1 MNTTLPKKVNILSI
15 LNILQ
20 KYSDSEHPLKQKDI
34 QAYLEE
40 EYQMEINRRAVKRNL
55 MNLIE
60 FQDYALDDNRN
71 FRIEKTEKRRTV
83 TGKKIDDDD
92 ESIIYTDFYVQHLFD
107 DSELE
112 LLIDSVIFSNHI
124 PQKDRKD
131 LIKRLKSLASV
142 HFRNNSENIEVANCI
157 TTQNKQL
164 FMVFEDINTAIGSN
178 NKISFTYYK
187 YNIDKKM
194 EPECNPTV
202 CPYRIVAKNNH
213 YYLICI
219 EEPFDTFTHYRLD
232 KIKGLEIL
240 KDKFSPIKS
249 IDLKKYIDSH
259 PYMYS
264 GEVLN
269 VRMKIDEEIIGEV
282 IDCFG
287 DSFRVLNK
295 NSINRGDLEIEIKS
309 NTEDVYCW
317 ALQFGDYVEILEPQ
331 SLRDRMR
338 ETVETMHKKYYRT
351 NDDRVQ
357 KSKMIAERKGYLDLS
372 RVDLTKNLIDFK
384 ALNIK
389 EIMLCDN
396 NISDYSFVGDID
408 GLESIRMRGKVDNFD
423 FLKNIK
429 TLKLLM
435 LKDTG
440 FRDLSIIKN
449 LPIKTLYLN
458 EECAENTDVL
468 YDMKDLKWLRV
479 TRNIADLIDTE
490 RLKKANP
497 KLKIALIRRGK
508 ELRLWEDI

>member
-1 MNTTLPKKVNILSI
+1 MYNIPPKKLIIVNILKI
-15 LNILQ
+15 LNEH
-20 KYSDSEHPLKQKDI
+20 SDSEHPLKQKDI
-34 QAYLEE
+34 QEYLEK
-40 EYQMEINRRAVKRNL
+40 EYSMNVGRKAVKRNL
-55 MNLIE
+55 MSLMDFGFENIE
-60 FQDYALDDNRN
+60 C
-71 FRIEKTEKRRTV
+71 KTTSKYQLNEE
-83 TGKKIDDDD
+83 TGEYEDC
-92 ESIIYTDFYVQHLFD
+92 SIYSDFYMQHTFENN
-107 DSELE
+107 ELKM
-112 LLIDSVIFSNHI
+112 LIDSIIFSNHI
-124 PQKDRKD
+124 PKSFRDD
-131 LIKRLKSLASV
+131 LIKKLEGLSNKYFKNSTRNMEVLNSV
-142 HFRNNSENIEVANCI
+142 TS
-157 TTQNKQL
+157 QNYQW
-164 FMVFEDINTAIGSN
+164 FMVIEDINEAIN
-178 NKISFTYYK
+178 NTQQISFTYNR
-187 YNIDKKM
+187 YNADKEM
-194 EPECNPTV
+194 EPECEVTV
-202 CPYRIVAKNNH
+202 CPYKMVAANGH
-213 YYLICI
+213 YYLICT
-219 EEPFDTFTHYRLD
+219 EDRFDGFSPYRIDRITDLKRLD
-232 KIKGLEIL
+232 AHFAPIQTFNL
-240 KDKFSPIKS
+240 KEY
-249 IDLKKYIDSH
+249 LDSH
-259 PYMYS
+259 PYM
-264 GEVLN
+264 GTGKAVT
-269 VRMKIDEEIIGEV
+269 VRMKIYEEIIGEV
-282 IDCFG
+282 IDAFG
-287 DSFRVLNK
+287 DDFKIVSDRFPNYGK
-295 NSINRGDLEIEIKS
+295 LEIEIKS
-309 NTEDVYCW
+309 NINDMFSW

-396 NISDYSFVGDID
+396 NTSDYSFIGDID
-408 GLESIRMRGKVDNFD
+408 GLESIRIRGKVGNFD

-440 FRDLSIIKN
+440 FRDLSVIKN

-479 TRNIADLIDTE
+479 TRNIADLIDIE

>member
-1 MNTTLPKKVNILSI
+1 MYNIPPKKLIIVNILKI
-15 LNILQ
+15 LNEH
-20 KYSDSEHPLKQKDI
+20 SDSEHPLKQKDI
-34 QAYLEE
+34 QEYLEK
-40 EYQMEINRRAVKRNL
+40 EYSMNVGRKAVKRNL
-55 MNLIE
+55 MSLMDFGFENIE
-60 FQDYALDDNRN
+60 C
-71 FRIEKTEKRRTV
+71 KTTPKYQLNEE
-83 TGKKIDDDD
+83 TGEYEDC
-92 ESIIYTDFYVQHLFD
+92 SIYSDFYMQHTFENN
-107 DSELE
+107 ELKM
-112 LLIDSVIFSNHI
+112 LIDSIIFSNHI
-124 PQKDRKD
+124 PKSFRDD
-131 LIKRLKSLASV
+131 LIKKLEGLSNKY
-142 HFRNNSENIEVANCI
+142 FKNSTSNIEVLNSV
-157 TTQNKQL
+157 TSQNYQW
-164 FMVFEDINTAIGSN
+164 FMVIEDINEAIN
-178 NKISFTYYK
+178 NTQQISFTYNR
-187 YNIDKKM
+187 YNADKEM
-194 EPECNPTV
+194 EPECEVTV
-202 CPYRIVAKNNH
+202 CPYKMVAANGH
-213 YYLICI
+213 YYLICT
-219 EEPFDTFTHYRLD
+219 EDRFDGFSPYRIDRITDLKRLD
-232 KIKGLEIL
+232 AHFAPIQTFNL
-240 KDKFSPIKS
+240 KEY
-249 IDLKKYIDSH
+249 LDSH
-259 PYMYS
+259 PYM
-264 GEVLN
+264 GTGKAVT

-282 IDCFG
+282 IDAFG
-287 DSFRVLNK
+287 DDFKIVSDRFPNYGK
-295 NSINRGDLEIEIKS
+295 LEIEIKS
-309 NTEDVYCW
+309 NINDMFSW

-396 NISDYSFVGDID
+396 NISDYSFVGDIN
-408 GLESIRMRGKVDNFD
+408 GLESIRIRGKVDNFD

-458 EECAENTDVL
+458 EEFAENTDVL
-468 YDMKDLKWLRV
+468 YDMKDLKWLRI